1 MVAKML
7 KYKVVTFFIF
17 FVFLYSCSKDQEKV
31 VLVKEKNQK
40 QEMISNYEEG
50 MNLIEIG
57 DYFSASKKFLEAEIL
72 LPQSQ
77 WASKSVLMASYSYY
91 MQSYYSLAIENLK
104 RYLDTYPNDKN
115 KAYAHYLL
123 AMCYYETIEGEK
135 KDLAP
140 LILSKNELNFIIEN
154 YPETD
159 YAYDARFK
167 IDLINDI
174 LAAKEVYIGRHYIKK
189 KKWIPA
195 LNRFKNVLQDYE
207 TTVYVEEAIH
217 RLVEIYYILGMENE
231 SLKYASLLGYNYNSS
246 EWYKQSYKILNKKS
260 FSLNFFIKIHA
271 LGLLSLSSM
280 SKNTVYLV

>member
-1 MVAKML
+1 MYKL
-7 KYKVVTFFIF
+7 KIFFIIF
-17 FVFLYSCSKDQEKV
+17 SLIFSYSCSKDQEKV

-57 DYFSASKKFLEAEIL
+57 DYFAASKKFLEAEIL
-72 LPQSQ
+72 FPQSQ
-77 WASKSVLMASYSYY
+77 WAPKSVLMASYSYY
-91 MQSYYSLAIENLK
+91 MQDYYSLAIENLK
-104 RYLDTYPNDKN
+104 RYLNTYPNDKN

-135 KDLAP
+135 RDLAP
-140 LILSKNELNFIIEN
+140 LILSKNELNFIIRN

-174 LAAKEVYIGRHYIKK
+174 LAAKEIYIGRHYIKK

-195 LNRFKNVLQDYE
+195 INRFKNVLQNYD

-217 RLVEIYYILGMENE
+217 RLVEVYHILGMEDE

-246 EWYKQSYKILNKKS
+246 EWYEETYKIFNKKYKKP
-260 FSLNFFIKIHA
+260 I
-271 LGLLSLSSM
+271 
-280 SKNTVYLV
+280 SKNKKENSKILGKIKSLF